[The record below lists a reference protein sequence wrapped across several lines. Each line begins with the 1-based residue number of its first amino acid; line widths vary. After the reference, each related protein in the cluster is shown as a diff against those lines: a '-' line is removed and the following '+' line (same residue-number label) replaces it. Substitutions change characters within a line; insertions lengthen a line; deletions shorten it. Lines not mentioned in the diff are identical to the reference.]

1 MRNVI
6 RIARVAW
13 GYERNLNTEFITV
26 NLVPQE
32 REMGTSRKEPW
43 ERAGVCHFPDEP
55 VNFSWDEVDEAEL
68 ELVPSV
74 TLFDFHYVQIELT

>member
-6 RIARVAW
+6 RTAKVGW
-13 GYERNLNTEFITV
+13 GNERNLNTEFITV

-32 REMGTSRKEPW
+32 GETGTSRKEPW

-68 ELVPSV
+68 ELVLSV
-74 TLFDFHYVQIELT
+74 TLFNFHYVQIQLT

>member
-6 RIARVAW
+6 RIARVGW

-43 ERAGVCHFPDEP
+43 ERAGVCHFLYEP

-74 TLFDFHYVQIELT
+74 TLFNFHYVQIELT

>member
-6 RIARVAW
+6 RIARVGW

-26 NLVPQE
+26 DLVPQE

-43 ERAGVCHFPDEP
+43 VELGCAIFPMNLS
-55 VNFSWDEVDEAEL
+55 VSLGTRLMKLSWNL
-68 ELVPSV
+68 YHL
-74 TLFDFHYVQIELT
+74 

>member
-1 MRNVI
+1 MRNVT
-6 RIARVAW
+6 RTARVEW
-13 GYERNLNTEFITV
+13 GNERNLNTEFIPV

-32 REMGTSRKEPW
+32 RETGTSRKEPW

-55 VNFSWDEVDEAEL
+55 VNFSRDQVDEAEL

-74 TLFDFHYVQIELT
+74 TLFNFHYLQIELT

>member
-6 RIARVAW
+6 RIARVGW

-26 NLVPQE
+26 NLVPRE

-43 ERAGVCHFPDEP
+43 ERAGVCRFPYEP
-55 VNFSWDEVDEAEL
+55 VNFSWDEVHEAEL
-68 ELVPSV
+68 ELVLSA
-74 TLFDFHYVQIELT
+74 TLFNFHYVQIELT

>member
-1 MRNVI
+1 MRSVI
-6 RIARVAW
+6 RIARVGW

-26 NLVPQE
+26 NLLPLE
-32 REMGTSRKEPW
+32 REMGMSRKEPW
-43 ERAGVCHFPDEP
+43 ERAGVCHFPYEP

-74 TLFDFHYVQIELT
+74 TLFNFHYVQIELT